1 MKKQIILT
9 MLTLFIA
16 VILASSASAVMN
28 ATNGIYTV
36 SVQDN
41 LTDEDVGTWTAC
53 TGPEHPYPDEDVLYN
68 GVDQEPWSTYLTV
81 RDVNG
86 QTDYTSQEGIGES
99 TPGYT
104 QANLDDYAVSV
115 TQVSPTQID
124 TFWSVGDET
133 PLFGVLQSIK
143 ILGTTYE
150 DSRIQ
155 VTTYITNYGQ
165 EVRTFAIRYFWD
177 LAVAGNDGSQIRPRD
192 PDGPWQTTEE
202 GWIDPAFKE
211 WEATDDSTSPTFSV
225 YGSVTYPT
233 GSTPPELL
241 IAANYDAS
249 YDEAYDYTPTG
260 LSLTEDSA
268 MLYYW
273 DPITI
278 QPRGSSSVTAYLF
291 TAPFNAP
298 INSTGNAT
306 TTVGAAS
313 TTTSTGK
320 TIPMQT
326 TGAPIGLLIVG
337 MLVTVAGTLYPRMK
351 K

>member
-9 MLTLFIA
+9 ILTLFIA

-41 LTDEDVGTWTAC
+41 LTEDDVGTWTAC
-53 TGPEHPYPDEDVLYN
+53 TGPNHPYPDEDILYN
-68 GVDQEPWSTYLTV
+68 GVDQEPGTTYLTV
-81 RDVNG
+81 RDVTG
-86 QTDYTSQEGIGES
+86 QTDYTSSKGTS
-99 TPGYT
+99 TTAPYT
-104 QANLDDYAVSV
+104 QEDLDDYAVSV

-124 TFWSVGDET
+124 TFWSVGAT
-133 PLFGVLQSIK
+133 APLFGVLQSIK

-155 VTTYITNYGQ
+155 ITTYITNYAQ
-165 EVRTFAIRYFWD
+165 QTRTFAIRYYWD
-177 LAVAGNDGSQIRPRD
+177 LTIAGEDGSQVRPRD

-202 GWIDPAFKE
+202 GWITPAFKE
-211 WEATDDSTSPTFSV
+211 WEATDDPTNPTFSV
-225 YGSVTYPT
+225 YGSVIYPS

-241 IAANYDAS
+241 TAAEYDSS

-260 LSLTEDSA
+260 LDITDDSA

-278 QPRGSSSVTAYLF
+278 APRGSSSVTAFLF

-298 INSTGNAT
+298 IESGNAT
-306 TTVGAAS
+306 TTVAAAS
-313 TTTSTGK
+313 ATTSTGK

-337 MLVTVAGTLYPRMK
+337 MLVTLAGTLYPRMK
-351 K
+351 N